1 MTKNYTL
8 SQLNAL
14 ISEEIKRSFPDTY
27 WIIAETSDVR
37 VNANGHCYLE
47 LIEKIESNKN
57 IIARSRAYIWNSNFL
72 LLKTFFENT
81 SGQVFTSGIK
91 VLVRVSID
99 FHPLYGYGL
108 NIIDIDPAY
117 TIGDVNKRRQDI
129 LNRLE
134 KEGVLTLNKE
144 LDMPLFPQCIAIIS
158 SNTAAGYEDFLEH
171 LMNNKFGYVFYPVL
185 FPAIMQGAQTEDSI
199 IKALNNINDHRDY
212 FDVVV
217 IIRGGGASSDLAS
230 FDTYDLALNCS
241 QFPLPIVTG
250 IGHERDDTVLD
261 FISYYR
267 AKTPTAVAAYLINY
281 LDEVNLRI
289 LEIESDLSDF
299 RSQLIDLYDKKI
311 RQLAGMLPIT
321 AVRVQEKNKLLL
333 DLLRDQLM
341 RNSIQLLNKEK
352 LSIKEKEIF
361 FELSSPEY
369 ILSKGYSITLK
380 AGKAIKSSE
389 ELKDKDVI
397 ETIFSKG
404 RVKSSI
410 CFENMDKPFSD

>member
-185 FPAIMQGAQTEDSI
+185 FP
-199 IKALNNINDHRDY
+199 
-212 FDVVV
+212 
-217 IIRGGGASSDLAS
+217 
-230 FDTYDLALNCS
+230 
-241 QFPLPIVTG
+241 
-250 IGHERDDTVLD
+250 
-261 FISYYR
+261 
-267 AKTPTAVAAYLINY
+267 
-281 LDEVNLRI
+281 
-289 LEIESDLSDF
+289 
-299 RSQLIDLYDKKI
+299 
-311 RQLAGMLPIT
+311 
-321 AVRVQEKNKLLL
+321 
-333 DLLRDQLM
+333 
-341 RNSIQLLNKEK
+341 
-352 LSIKEKEIF
+352 
-361 FELSSPEY
+361 EL
-369 ILSKGYSITLK
+369 
-380 AGKAIKSSE
+380 
-389 ELKDKDVI
+389 
-397 ETIFSKG
+397 
-404 RVKSSI
+404 
-410 CFENMDKPFSD
+410 